1 MEQPQKLMKLFICS
15 YFLFLIVQFIS
26 LQQKKPIEQSIADGE
41 EIYQD
46 FCLQCHLSNGEGVSG
61 IYPPLANSD
70 YLFDDIDR
78 SIRNIKYGLSGPIIV
93 NDEEY
98 NAVMLNN
105 GLDDE
110 EISDVMNYILN
121 SWGNK
126 TNEMI
131 TKERVAKISK

>member
-1 MEQPQKLMKLFICS
+1 MKLFICS
-15 YFLFLIVQFIS
+15 YFLFLFLQFIS
-26 LQQKKPIEQSIADGE
+26 LQQTKPIEKSIADGE

-61 IYPPLANSD
+61 IYPPIANSD
-70 YLFDDIDR
+70 YLFDDIER
-78 SIRNIKYGLSGPIIV
+78 SISNIKYGLSGPIIV

-110 EISDVMNYILN
+110 EIADVMNYILN

-126 TNEMI
+126 SDEII
-131 TKERVAKISK
+131 TKERVAKISE

>member
-1 MEQPQKLMKLFICS
+1 MKLFICS
-15 YFLFLIVQFIS
+15 YFLFLIVQFFS

>member
-1 MEQPQKLMKLFICS
+1 MKLFICS
-15 YFLFLIVQFIS
+15 YFLFLFVQFIS
-26 LQQKKPIEQSIADGE
+26 LHQKKPIEQSIADGE

-105 GLDDE
+105 GLDDD

>member
-1 MEQPQKLMKLFICS
+1 MKLFICS
-15 YFLFLIVQFIS
+15 YFLFLFIQFTS

>member
-1 MEQPQKLMKLFICS
+1 MKSFIIY
-15 YFLFLIVQFIS
+15 YFLFLFVQFIS
-26 LQQKKPIEQSIADGE
+26 LQQNKPIEKSIEDGE

-46 FCLQCHLSNGEGVSG
+46 FCIQCHLANGEGVPG

-70 YLFDDIDR
+70 YLFNDIDR
-78 SIRNIKYGLSGPIIV
+78 SIRNIKYGLSGPIVV
-93 NDEEY
+93 NNKEY

-110 EISDVMNYILN
+110 EIADVMNYILC

-126 TNEMI
+126 TDKII
-131 TKERVAKISK
+131 TKEHVADVYE

>member
-1 MEQPQKLMKLFICS
+1 MKSLIIS
-15 YFLFLIVQFIS
+15 YFLFVFVQFIS
-26 LQQKKPIEQSIADGE
+26 LQQNKPIEQSIVDGD

-46 FCLQCHLSNGEGVSG
+46 FCIQCHLGNGEGVIG

-93 NDEEY
+93 NDKEY
-98 NAVMLNN
+98 NTVMLNN

-110 EISDVMNYILN
+110 EVADVMNYILN
-121 SWGNK
+121 SWGNSYDK
-126 TNEMI
+126 LI
-131 TKERVAKISK
+131 TYEEVLKIK

>member
-1 MEQPQKLMKLFICS
+1 MKLFICS
-15 YFLFLIVQFIS
+15 YFLFLFLQFIS
-26 LQQKKPIEQSIADGE
+26 LQQSKPIEESIADGE

-46 FCLQCHLSNGEGVSG
+46 FCLQCHLSNGDGVSG

-78 SIRNIKYGLSGPIIV
+78 SIRNVKYGVSGPIIV
-93 NDEEY
+93 NDDEY
-98 NAVMLNN
+98 NGVMLNN

-110 EISDVMNYILN
+110 EVADVMNYILN

-126 TNEMI
+126 SDEII
-131 TKERVAKISK
+131 TKDRVAQVFE

>member
-1 MEQPQKLMKLFICS
+1 MKLFVCS
-15 YFLFLIVQFIS
+15 YFLFLFIQFIS
-26 LQQKKPIEQSIADGE
+26 LQQSKPIEKSIADGE

-46 FCLQCHLSNGEGVSG
+46 FCLQCHLGNGEGVPG

-78 SIRNIKYGLSGPIIV
+78 SIRNIKYGVSGPIIV
-93 NDEEY
+93 NDKEY

-105 GLDDE
+105 GLDE
-110 EISDVMNYILN
+110 EEVADVMNYILN

-126 TNEMI
+126 SDEII
-131 TKERVAKISK
+131 TKERVAQVSE

>member
-1 MEQPQKLMKLFICS
+1 MKSLIIS
-15 YFLFLIVQFIS
+15 YFLFVFVQFIS
-26 LQQKKPIEQSIADGE
+26 LQQSKPIEQSIVDGE

-46 FCLQCHLSNGEGVSG
+46 FCIQCHLGNGEGVIG

-93 NDEEY
+93 NDKEY
-98 NAVMLNN
+98 NTVMLNN

-110 EISDVMNYILN
+110 EVADVMNYILN
-121 SWGNK
+121 SWGNR
-126 TNEMI
+126 TDEVI
-131 TKERVAKISK
+131 TKERVAEVSE

>member
-1 MEQPQKLMKLFICS
+1 MKLFICS
-15 YFLFLIVQFIS
+15 YFLFLFVQFIS
-26 LQQKKPIEQSIADGE
+26 LQQKKPIEQSIANGE

-70 YLFDDIDR
+70 YLFDNIDR
-78 SIRNIKYGLSGPIIV
+78 SISNVKYGLSGPIIV

-126 TNEMI
+126 TNEII
-131 TKERVAKISK
+131 TKERVAKILK

>member
-1 MEQPQKLMKLFICS
+1 MKLFICS

-98 NAVMLNN
+98 NNVMLNN

>member
-1 MEQPQKLMKLFICS
+1 MKSLIIS
-15 YFLFLIVQFIS
+15 YFLFVFVQFIL
-26 LQQKKPIEQSIADGE
+26 LQQSKPIEQSIVDGD

-46 FCLQCHLSNGEGVSG
+46 FCIQCHLVNGEGVLG

-98 NAVMLNN
+98 NGVMLNN

-110 EISDVMNYILN
+110 EIADVMNYILN

-126 TNEMI
+126 SDEII
-131 TKERVAKISK
+131 TKERVAKVSE

>member
-1 MEQPQKLMKLFICS
+1 MKSLIIS
-15 YFLFLIVQFIS
+15 YFLFVFVQFIS
-26 LQQKKPIEQSIADGE
+26 LQQNKPIEQSIVDGD

-46 FCLQCHLSNGEGVSG
+46 FCIQCHLGNGEGVIG

-93 NDEEY
+93 NDKEY
-98 NAVMLNN
+98 NTVMLNN

-110 EISDVMNYILN
+110 EVADVMNYILN
-121 SWGNK
+121 SWGNR
-126 TNEMI
+126 TDEVI
-131 TKERVAKISK
+131 TKERVAEVSE

>member
-1 MEQPQKLMKLFICS
+1 MKLFICS
-15 YFLFLIVQFIS
+15 YFLFLFVQFIS
-26 LQQKKPIEQSIADGE
+26 LQQKKPIEQSIANGE

-70 YLFDDIDR
+70 YLFDNINR
-78 SIRNIKYGLSGPIIV
+78 SISNVKYGLSGPIIV

-126 TNEMI
+126 TNEII

>member
-1 MEQPQKLMKLFICS
+1 MKLFICS
-15 YFLFLIVQFIS
+15 YFLFLFLQFIS
-26 LQQKKPIEQSIADGE
+26 LQQSKPIEESIADGE

-70 YLFDDIDR
+70 YLFDDIER
-78 SIRNIKYGLSGPIIV
+78 SIRNIKYGVSGPIIV

-110 EISDVMNYILN
+110 EIADVMNYILN

-126 TNEMI
+126 SDEII
-131 TKERVAKISK
+131 TKERVAMVSE

>member
-1 MEQPQKLMKLFICS
+1 MKLFVCS
-15 YFLFLIVQFIS
+15 YFLFLFIQFIS
-26 LQQKKPIEQSIADGE
+26 LQQSKPIEKSIADGE

-46 FCLQCHLSNGEGVSG
+46 FCLQCHLGNGEGVSG

-78 SIRNIKYGLSGPIIV
+78 SIRNIKYGVSGPIIV
-93 NDEEY
+93 NEKEY

-105 GLDDE
+105 GLDE
-110 EISDVMNYILN
+110 EEVADVMNYILN

-126 TNEMI
+126 SDKII
-131 TKERVAKISK
+131 TKERVAQVSE

>member
-1 MEQPQKLMKLFICS
+1 MKLFICS
-15 YFLFLIVQFIS
+15 YFLFLFVQFIS

-110 EISDVMNYILN
+110 EIADVMNYILN

-126 TNEMI
+126 TNEII
-131 TKERVAKISK
+131 TKERVAKILK

>member
-1 MEQPQKLMKLFICS
+1 MKLFICS
-15 YFLFLIVQFIS
+15 YLLFLFVQFIS

-70 YLFDDIDR
+70 YLFDNIDR
-78 SIRNIKYGLSGPIIV
+78 SISNVKYGLSGPIIV

-126 TNEMI
+126 TNEII
-131 TKERVAKISK
+131 TKERVAKILK

>member
-1 MEQPQKLMKLFICS
+1 MKLFICS
-15 YFLFLIVQFIS
+15 YFLFLFLQFIS
-26 LQQKKPIEQSIADGE
+26 LQQTKPIEKSIADGE

-61 IYPPLANSD
+61 IYPPIANSD
-70 YLFDDIDR
+70 YLFDDIER
-78 SIRNIKYGLSGPIIV
+78 SISNIKYGLSGPIIV
-93 NDEEY
+93 NEQEY

-110 EISDVMNYILN
+110 EIADVMNYILN

-126 TNEMI
+126 SDEII
-131 TKERVAKISK
+131 TKERVSQVSE

>member
-1 MEQPQKLMKLFICS
+1 MKLFICS

-121 SWGNK
+121 NWGNK

>member
-1 MEQPQKLMKLFICS
+1 MKLFICS
-15 YFLFLIVQFIS
+15 YFLFLFVQFIS
-26 LQQKKPIEQSIADGE
+26 LHQKKPIEQSIADGE

-110 EISDVMNYILN
+110 EIADVMNYILN

-126 TNEMI
+126 TNEII
-131 TKERVAKISK
+131 TKERVAKILK

>member
-1 MEQPQKLMKLFICS
+1 MMKLFICTF
-15 YFLFLIVQFIS
+15 FLFLIVQFIS

>member
-1 MEQPQKLMKLFICS
+1 MKLFIYS
-15 YFLFLIVQFIS
+15 YLLFLFLQFTS
-26 LQQKKPIEQSIADGE
+26 LQKNKPIEESIADGE

-78 SIRNIKYGLSGPIIV
+78 SIRNIKYGVSGPIIV
-93 NDEEY
+93 NEQEY
-98 NAVMLNN
+98 NSVMLNN
-105 GLDDE
+105 GLDDDE
-110 EISDVMNYILN
+110 VADVMNYILN

-126 TNEMI
+126 SDEII
-131 TKERVAKISK
+131 TKERVAKVSE

>member
-1 MEQPQKLMKLFICS
+1 MKLFIYS
-15 YFLFLIVQFIS
+15 YLLFLFLQFTS
-26 LQQKKPIEQSIADGE
+26 LQKSKPIEESIADGE

-78 SIRNIKYGLSGPIIV
+78 SIRNIKYGVSGPIIV
-93 NDEEY
+93 NEQEY
-98 NAVMLNN
+98 NSVMLNN

-110 EISDVMNYILN
+110 EIADVMNYILN

-126 TNEMI
+126 SDEII
-131 TKERVAKISK
+131 TKERVAKVSE

>member
-1 MEQPQKLMKLFICS
+1 MKLFICS

-105 GLDDE
+105 GLDDD
-110 EISDVMNYILN
+110 EISEKAEKV
-121 SWGNK
+121 
-126 TNEMI
+126 
-131 TKERVAKISK
+131 VQISQTIC

>member
-1 MEQPQKLMKLFICS
+1 MKLFICS
-15 YFLFLIVQFIS
+15 YFLFLFVQFIS
-26 LQQKKPIEQSIADGE
+26 LHQKKPIEQSIADGE

-121 SWGNK
+121 SWENK

>member
-1 MEQPQKLMKLFICS
+1 MKLFICS
-15 YFLFLIVQFIS
+15 YFLFLFVQFIS
-26 LQQKKPIEQSIADGE
+26 LHQKKPIEQSIADGE

>member
-1 MEQPQKLMKLFICS
+1 MKLFICS
-15 YFLFLIVQFIS
+15 YLLFLFVQFIS

-70 YLFDDIDR
+70 YLFDNIDR
-78 SIRNIKYGLSGPIIV
+78 SISNVKYGLSGPIIV

-110 EISDVMNYILN
+110 EIADVMNYILN

-126 TNEMI
+126 TNEII
-131 TKERVAKISK
+131 TKERVAKILK

>member
-1 MEQPQKLMKLFICS
+1 MKLFICS

-98 NAVMLNN
+98 NTVMLNN

>member
-1 MEQPQKLMKLFICS
+1 MKLFICS
-15 YFLFLIVQFIS
+15 YFLFLFVQFIS
-26 LQQKKPIEQSIADGE
+26 LHQKKPIEQSIADGE

-105 GLDDE
+105 GLDDD

-131 TKERVAKISK
+131 TKERVAKILK

>member
-1 MEQPQKLMKLFICS
+1 MKLFICS
-15 YFLFLIVQFIS
+15 YFLFLFLQFIS
-26 LQQKKPIEQSIADGE
+26 LQQSKPIEESIADGE

-61 IYPPLANSD
+61 IYPPIANSD

-78 SIRNIKYGLSGPIIV
+78 SISNIKYGLSGPIIV

-98 NAVMLNN
+98 NGVMLNN

-110 EISDVMNYILN
+110 EIADVMNYILN

-126 TNEMI
+126 SDEII
-131 TKERVAKISK
+131 TKERVSQVSE

>member
-1 MEQPQKLMKLFICS
+1 MKLFIYS
-15 YFLFLIVQFIS
+15 YFLFLFLQFTS
-26 LQQKKPIEQSIADGE
+26 LQKSKPIEESIADGE

-61 IYPPLANSD
+61 IFPPLANSD

-78 SIRNIKYGLSGPIIV
+78 SIRNIKYGVSGPIIV
-93 NDEEY
+93 NEQEY
-98 NAVMLNN
+98 NSVMLNN

-110 EISDVMNYILN
+110 EVADVMNYILN

-126 TNEMI
+126 SDEII
-131 TKERVAKISK
+131 TKERVAKVSE

>member
-1 MEQPQKLMKLFICS
+1 MKLFICS
-15 YFLFLIVQFIS
+15 YFLFLFLQFIS
-26 LQQKKPIEQSIADGE
+26 LQQSKPIEESIADGE

-78 SIRNIKYGLSGPIIV
+78 SIRNVKYGVSGPIIV
-93 NDEEY
+93 NDDEY
-98 NAVMLNN
+98 NGVMINN

-110 EISDVMNYILN
+110 EVADVMNYILN

-126 TNEMI
+126 SDEMI
-131 TKERVAKISK
+131 TKERVAKISE

>member
-1 MEQPQKLMKLFICS
+1 MKLFICS
-15 YFLFLIVQFIS
+15 YFLFLFLQFIS
-26 LQQKKPIEQSIADGE
+26 LQQTKPIEKSIADGE

-61 IYPPLANSD
+61 IYPPIANSD
-70 YLFDDIDR
+70 YLFDDIER
-78 SIRNIKYGLSGPIIV
+78 SISNIKYGLSGPIIV

-110 EISDVMNYILN
+110 EIADVMNYILN

-126 TNEMI
+126 SDEII
-131 TKERVAKISK
+131 TKERVSQVSE